1 MTPRPRCGNDPRAQ
15 LTPGDRAAIA
25 NLHAYLAART
35 EEKTTVTDLDAARAA
50 LQPYEI
56 VSGFTGHIEA
66 FEAAV
71 RANERAAAEARRL
84 GAPDALST
92 TQAAMERGLLA
103 LLRVAEAYLSALHGS
118 AARHEN
124 LGANLGCLGCE
135 LRDRIAVALRRLV
148 AAEAQEMPFSAGMT
162 EDEGDYAQPDPP
174 IRCARLEPPE
184 ATS

>member
-15 LTPGDRAAIA
+15 LTPGDRAAVA
-25 NLHAYLAART
+25 NFHAYLAART
-35 EEKTTVTDLDAARAA
+35 EEKKTVTDLDNARTA
-50 LQPYEI
+50 LKPYEI

-84 GAPDALST
+84 GAPDAVPA
-92 TQAAMERGLLA
+92 TQATTERGLLA
-103 LLRVAEAYLSALHGS
+103 MLRVAEAYLSALHGS
-118 AARHEN
+118 VARHDN

-135 LRDRIAVALRRLV
+135 LWDRIAAAMPRLAEQQ
-148 AAEAQEMPFSAGMT
+148 AAAPAVPE

-174 IRCARLEPPE
+174 IRCARPEPLE